1 MDFSWTDRQQAV
13 YDSVLA
19 GARALGGTASRTP
32 AAVRDHWRACA
43 ELGLTGLSVP
53 EELGGRGY
61 DAVTTARAVEAAGR
75 GCPDMGLLFSVLA
88 HLFATVMPIAEHGH
102 DALREELVP
111 RLADGTA
118 IGANAIT
125 EEGAG
130 SDVTALRTTAERHG
144 DHYLLNGTKS
154 FVSNAPV
161 ADLLLVYAVTD
172 PAFGFLGVTC
182 FAVDRDTP
190 GVTVGDPFDKPALTT
205 CPAATVTFTDAPVPA
220 TRVVGRPGQGAA
232 LFQSSM
238 RWERSC
244 LFAAY
249 LGQMSRLIEESI
261 QHAAARQ
268 QFGQPL
274 AAHQAVSHRIADMK
288 LRLETARLLLYRTCW
303 LLDRGEHTPLD
314 IALSKLHTAESAIR
328 TALDATQLFGGSS
341 FSTRTDIARALS
353 DALPART
360 FSGTS
365 DIQRELIAKGLG
377 L

>member
-1 MDFSWTDRQQAV
+1 MDFSWTDVQQAA
-13 YDSVLA
+13 YQRVLA
-19 GARALGGTASRTP
+19 GARVLDQPGP
-32 AAVRDHWRACA
+32 AGPGSAAERWRACA

-53 EELGGRGY
+53 EELGGQGY
-61 DAVTTARAVEAAGR
+61 DALTTAHAVEAAGR
-75 GCPDMGLLFSVLA
+75 GCTDMGLLFSVLA
-88 HLFATVMPIAEHGH
+88 HLFAVAMPITEHG
-102 DALREELVP
+102 DDRLRTELVP

-118 IGANAIT
+118 VGANAIT
-125 EEGAG
+125 EEEAG
-130 SDVTALRTTAERHG
+130 SDVTALRTTAERRG
-144 DHYLLNGTKS
+144 DQYVLNGTKS

-190 GVTVGDPFDKPALTT
+190 GVTVGAPFGKQTLTT
-205 CPAATVTFTDAPVPA
+205 CPAASVTFTDAVVPA
-220 TRVVGRPGQGAA
+220 TRVVGSPGQGAA
-232 LFQSSM
+232 IFQSSM

-249 LGQMSRLIEESI
+249 LGQMARLVDECVE
-261 QHAAARQ
+261 HATVRR
-268 QFGQPL
+268 QFGRPL
-274 AAHQAVSHRIADMK
+274 ADRQAVSHRIAEMK
-288 LRLETARLLLYRTCW
+288 LRLETARLLLHRTCW
-303 LLDRGEHTPLD
+303 LLDRGEHPQLD
-314 IALSKLHTAESAIR
+314 IALAKLHTAESAIQ
-328 TALDATQLFGGSS
+328 TALDATQLFAGSAYS
-341 FSTRTDIARALS
+341 SRTDISRALS

>member
-1 MDFSWTDRQQAV
+1 MDFSWNDRHQAA
-13 YDSVLA
+13 YDRMLT
-19 GARALGGTASRTP
+19 GARALDATGTLP
-32 AAVRDHWRACA
+32 FRDRWRACA
-43 ELGLTGLSVP
+43 GLGLTGLSIP
-53 EELGGRGY
+53 EELGGQGY
-61 DAVTTARAVEAAGR
+61 DAVTTARAVEAAGH
-75 GCPDMGLLFSVLA
+75 GCADMGLLFSVLA
-88 HLFATVMPIAEHGH
+88 HLFATAMPLAEHA
-102 DALREELVP
+102 DAALRTELLP
-111 RLADGTA
+111 RLAAGEL

-130 SDVTALRTTAERHG
+130 SDVTALTTTARRRDSHS
-144 DHYLLNGTKS
+144 YVLNGTKS

-190 GVTVGDPFDKPALTT
+190 GVTIGAPFAKPALTS
-205 CPAATVTFTDAPVPA
+205 CPAGTVTFTDAVVPA
-220 TRVVGRPGQGAA
+220 TRVVGKPGQGAA
-232 LFQSSM
+232 IFQSSM

-249 LGQMSRLIEESI
+249 LGQMSRLLDTSV
-261 QHAAARQ
+261 QHASSRRQ
-268 QFGQPL
+268 FNAPL
-274 AAHQAVSHRIADMK
+274 AANQAVSHRIAEMK

-303 LLDRGEHTPLD
+303 LMDRGEDTPLD
-314 IALSKLHTAESAIR
+314 IALAKLHTAESALQ
-328 TALDATQLFGGSS
+328 TALDAAQLFGGAA
-341 FSTRTDIARALS
+341 FSTRTDIERALS
-353 DALPART
+353 DAVPART

>member
-1 MDFSWTDRQQAV
+1 MDFSWNDRQQAA
-13 YDSVLA
+13 YDRMLTGS
-19 GARALGGTASRTP
+19 RALDATGSLP
-32 AAVRDHWRACA
+32 LRDHWRACA
-43 ELGLTGLSVP
+43 DLGLTGLSLP
-53 EELGGRGY
+53 EELGGQGY
-61 DAVTTARAVEAAGR
+61 DALTAARAVEAAGR

-88 HLFATVMPIAEHGH
+88 HLFATAMPIAEHG
-102 DALREELVP
+102 DDRLRKELVP
-111 RLADGTA
+111 LLATGEA
-118 IGANAIT
+118 IGANGIT
-125 EEGAG
+125 EEEAG
-130 SDVTALRTTAERHG
+130 SDVTALRTTAERRG
-144 DHYLLNGTKS
+144 DQYILNGTKS

-190 GVTVGDPFDKPALTT
+190 GVTIGAPFVKPALTT
-205 CPAATVTFTDAPVPA
+205 CPAATVTFTDAVVPA
-220 TRVVGRPGQGAA
+220 ARVVGRPGQGAA
-232 LFQSSM
+232 IFQSSM

-249 LGQMSRLIEESI
+249 LGQMDHLIDESV
-261 QHAAARQ
+261 QHATGRR

-274 AAHQAVSHRIADMK
+274 ADRQAVSHRIAEMK
-288 LRLETARLLLYRTCW
+288 LRLETARLLLYRACW

-314 IALSKLHTAESAIR
+314 IALTKLHTAESAIQ
-328 TALDATQLFGGSS
+328 TALDAAQLFAGSAYS
-341 FSTRTDIARALS
+341 NRTDIARALT

>member
-1 MDFSWTDRQQAV
+1 MDFSWTDQQQAV
-13 YDSVLA
+13 YDRVLA
-19 GARALGGTASRTP
+19 GARALGAHTAP
-32 AAVRDHWRACA
+32 VPDPVRGLWRGCA

-53 EELGGRGY
+53 EEWGGRGY

-88 HLFATVMPIAEHGH
+88 HLFATAMPIVEHG
-102 DALREELVP
+102 DDTLRKELVP
-111 RLADGTA
+111 PLAAGA
-118 IGANAIT
+118 RIGANAIT
-125 EEGAG
+125 EEAAG

-144 DHYLLNGTKS
+144 DHYALNGTKT
-154 FVSNAPV
+154 FVSNAPI

-190 GVTVGDPFDKPALTT
+190 GVTIGAPFDKPALTT
-205 CPAATVTFTDAPVPA
+205 CPAATVTFTDAVVPT

-232 LFQSSM
+232 IFQSSM

-249 LGQMSRLIEESI
+249 LGQMDRLIDETV
-261 QHAAARQ
+261 QHASTRQ
-268 QFGQPL
+268 QFGRPL
-274 AAHQAVSHRIADMK
+274 AANQAVSHRIAEMK

-303 LLDRGEHTPLD
+303 LLDRDEHTPLD
-314 IALSKLHTAESAIR
+314 IALAKLHTAESAVQ
-328 TALDATQLFGGSS
+328 TALDATQLFAGSAH
-341 FSTRTDIARALS
+341 STRTDIERALR